1 MGFKVGGYQKSS
13 SITGVIV
20 RRVEM
25 IMSEDIIFRGCG
37 DERWAEMSFLKG
49 DDDWVELRD

>member
-1 MGFKVGGYQKSS
+1 MCIRDRSS
-13 SITGVIV
+13 STTGMIV
-20 RRVEM
+20 GRVEM

-37 DERWAEMSFLKG
+37 DERWAEMGFLKG